1 MYKDKIVK
9 VCIRGI
15 QGRLQKLLKERCEGV
30 VLRMSEETGIKR
42 ASLHLYVKGE
52 RPPSL
57 EALIRVSLTY
67 NVSLE
72 WLVTGEN
79 AKQADL
85 KAAQNKARELISKLE
100 TFIRM

>member
-1 MYKDKIVK
+1 MYKDKVVK

-15 QGRLQKLLKERCEGV
+15 PGRLKKLLKERCEGV
-30 VLRMSEETGIKR
+30 VLRMAEETGIKR
-42 ASLHLYVKGE
+42 VTLNTYLRGRA
-52 RPPSL
+52 PSL
-57 EALIRVSLTY
+57 EALIRISLTY

-100 TFIRM
+100 TFLQL